1 MGLLCGARER
11 SFERGTRKVLK
22 LHSVG
27 TIVLCIA
34 LIAIY
39 IFVFSVVSIDSEEGF
54 TQNQPWPSQQVPRP
68 AGTRLVKQ
76 FKPNQTKPIL
86 LSLLQGLDMFL
97 YCIFPFVSGIYAAL
111 HSIGGD
117 DSSRGFALGG

>member
-11 SFERGTRKVLK
+11 SFERGTRKALK

-68 AGTRLVKQ
+68 AGTRSVKQ
-76 FKPNQTKPIL
+76 FKPK
-86 LSLLQGLDMFL
+86 
-97 YCIFPFVSGIYAAL
+97 
-111 HSIGGD
+111 
-117 DSSRGFALGG
+117 